1 VLELHVGNDSVL
13 SVLVVVCEQFADSG
27 RRGIGSA
34 MSTAGGSRPCSP
46 GWTRCCPA
54 AIVDDPALVLL
65 STWIALAAEDPAEL
79 NRWLAVAE
87 QLGWTGPLPDGTPSL
102 EVGIASLPRPSYLPQ
117 ARGRFPQGSSR
128 SRPQTR
134 PDPLIGSP
142 RQSSHR
148 GDAPS
153 PSSAQA
159 SQWDRHKM
167 NNHRGHSWIRGQTQ
181 PCWLLGSRRPRPGL
195 NRRRPVTQQ
204 AGHEGPH
211 R

>member
-1 VLELHVGNDSVL
+1 
-13 SVLVVVCEQFADSG
+13 
-27 RRGIGSA
+27 
-34 MSTAGGSRPCSP
+34 MSTAGGSRPCGP

-54 AIVDDPALVLL
+54 AIVDDPVLVLV
-65 STWIALAAEDPAEL
+65 SAWIALAAEDPAEL

-87 QLGWTGPLPDGTPSL
+87 QLRWTGPLPDGTPSL
-102 EVGIASLPRPSYLPQ
+102 EVGIALLPRPSHLPQ
-117 ARGRFPQGSSR
+117 ARRRFPQGCSR

-134 PDPLIGSP
+134 PDPLIGPP
-142 RQSSHR
+142 RQSPHR

-159 SQWDRHKM
+159 RQWDRHKM
-167 NNHRGHSWIRGQTQ
+167 NNPTGVVSRIRGQTQ
-181 PCWLLGSRRPRPGL
+181 LCCLLGSRRPRPGP

-204 AGHEGPH
+204 AGHEDPH